1 MVSFVIPVSFPFH
14 FSKMDV
20 TKMSK
25 IVLSP
30 WVITLILII
39 FMLQGTKVEATVINN
54 VSNLA
59 SLNHL
64 AVDRN
69 GFVYLGGVNTLYR
82 LNSGLSILQTVTTGP
97 IQDNPYCEA
106 PFDDNS
112 TTCDGK
118 RKTLTPNYNKVL
130 VVDSA
135 HGRLLTC
142 GSVQQ
147 GSCQLRLLTNI
158 SDKTEY
164 NMDRNKQLAANDATS
179 STVAFIAPGP
189 DNNDVIVS
197 GITLTSPF
205 DIRQYVP
212 IIASRKLTGNEA
224 LRFVYEATFTDE
236 GTFLKMS
243 EGFENYNITYVEGFN
258 VGTYNYFLTTQQNVN
273 EEHRLGDFVSKI
285 IRICANDKTF
295 VSYVE
300 IPLGCGIHNL
310 LQAASVS
317 KPGSTLAR
325 QYGITTDDYILVGVF
340 AEADSTTGKVNIP
353 HSSGVCIYSF
363 KEIDEGLRESIES
376 CYRGPSRQSTIVQ
389 HFQTEYLQCAS
400 NLVSIS
406 NGHMYEYYNR
416 PRIMVIGSS
425 SSPSTL
431 APCAD
436 SPILNA

>member
-30 WVITLILII
+30 WVVTLILII
-39 FMLQGTKVEATVINN
+39 LMLQGTKVEATVINN

-64 AVDRN
+64 AVDCN
-69 GFVYLGGVNTLYR
+69 GFVYLGGINTLYR
-82 LNSGLSILQTVTTGP
+82 LNSGLSILQTVSTGP

-179 STVAFIAPGP
+179 STVAFIALGP
-189 DNNDVIVS
+189 YNNSVIVS
-197 GITLTSPF
+197 GTTLTPPF
-205 DIRQYVP
+205 DIRQFLP
-212 IIASRKLTGNEA
+212 IIASRKLTVNEA
-224 LRFVYEATFTDE
+224 LRFVDEDPFT
-236 GTFLKMS
+236 GRGSFLKIR
-243 EGFENYNITYVEGFN
+243 EEFKNYNITYVDGFN
-258 VGTYNYFLTTQQNVN
+258 VGKYNYFLTMQQNVN
-273 EEHRLGDFVSKI
+273 EKEELGDFVSKI
-285 IRICANDKTF
+285 IRICANDYTF

-300 IPLGCGIHNL
+300 IPLGCGIYNL

-317 KPGSTLAR
+317 KPGSTLAS

-340 AEADSTTGKVNIP
+340 AEADSTTGKVKTP
-353 HSSGVCIYSF
+353 YSSGVCIYLL
-363 KEIDEGLRESIES
+363 KEINDGLRQAIES
-376 CYRGPSRQSTIVQ
+376 CYRGPFRQSTIVK
-389 HFQTEYLQCAS
+389 HFQIEYLQCAS
-400 NLVSIS
+400 NPVSIS
-406 NGHMYEYYNR
+406 NVHM
-416 PRIMVIGSS
+416 
-425 SSPSTL
+425 
-431 APCAD
+431 
-436 SPILNA
+436 